1 MTRIITYLLL
11 LIGSFSFGQNKHSY
25 NTDKTKIAKRVAKT
39 FLRRNNIPGMSIT
52 VMQQG
57 RTIWSVGF
65 GYAKYKPK
73 ERVLPNKTQFRIAS
87 ISKSITGLTLAKLMD
102 DNSIDLNKSIY
113 YYLPNYPKKTYDFTV
128 AELGGHLAGIRG
140 YKNDEY
146 SLNKK
151 MSIEEGLELFK
162 NDPLIFKPSTQF
174 LYNSFG
180 YVLLSEI
187 MQKVSNKNFYNLV
200 DDAVFKPLNMSRTV
214 LDSLDIETPHKT
226 HFFKTKQ
233 ILSKP
238 VANEYKVAGGGF
250 LSTSE
255 DIAKLGNEIIS
266 QKIVSKESISK
277 ITTTQYLLNGDE
289 TGYGIGFSIG
299 KTKHNTPKFYH
310 TGGGVGASSI
320 LLIYP
325 EEELVICVLTN
336 LTGISMDAFGTELET
351 VFIH

>member
-1 MTRIITYLLL
+1 MLT
-11 LIGSFSFGQNKHSY
+11 GFFSFSQNKHNY
-25 NTDKTKIAKRVAKT
+25 NTDKTRIAKRVAKT

-52 VMQQG
+52 VIEKG
-57 RTIWSVGF
+57 KTIWSEGF
-65 GYAKYKPK
+65 GYAKYSPK

-102 DNSIDLNKSIY
+102 DNYIDLDKSIY

-128 AELGGHLAGIRG
+128 AELGGHTAGIRD
-140 YKNDEY
+140 YKNHEY

-151 MSIEEGLELFK
+151 MSIKEGLELFK
-162 NDPLIFKPSTQF
+162 NDPLLFKPSTQF

-187 MQKVSNKNFYNLV
+187 MQKVSNKNFYSLV
-200 DDAVFKPLNMSRTV
+200 NDSIFKPLRMSKTL
-214 LDSLDIETPHKT
+214 LDSSDIEIPNKT
-226 HFFKTKQ
+226 HFFKTKRV
-233 ILSKP
+233 LSKP

-299 KTKHNTPKFYH
+299 KTKKNTPKFYH
-310 TGGGVGASSI
+310 TGGGVGASSV
-320 LLIYP
+320 LLVFP

-336 LTGISMDAFGTELET
+336 LTGISMDAFGTELEN
-351 VFIH
+351 VFIP